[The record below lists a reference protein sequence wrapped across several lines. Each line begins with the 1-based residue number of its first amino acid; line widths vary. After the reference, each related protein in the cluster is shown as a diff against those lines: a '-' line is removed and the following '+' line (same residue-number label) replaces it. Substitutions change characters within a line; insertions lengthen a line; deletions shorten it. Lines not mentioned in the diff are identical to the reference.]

1 MFNKWV
7 ESNKLII
14 ISGILLS
21 LVYILL
27 RMNNMLQIKD
37 CYMDFKLFIDIFAT
51 ITCLSIPGMIRE
63 LLKI

>member
-1 MFNKWV
+1 MFNKWI

-21 LVYILL
+21 FMYILL

-37 CYMDFKLFIDIFAT
+37 
-51 ITCLSIPGMIRE
+51 
-63 LLKI
+63 